1 MLRLRSVRGLS
12 ASDMWS
18 GTMRDSAVDETR
30 FAAATVAASAAPA
43 ARAVEV
49 EAVVEAPGTAVE
61 GGRERTMGPA
71 GPK

>member
-1 MLRLRSVRGLS
+1 
-12 ASDMWS
+12 MWS

-30 FAAATVAASAAPA
+30 FAAATAAAPAAPA

-49 EAVVEAPGTAVE
+49 EAVVVEAPGTAVE